1 MSTLAA
7 SNRFTAVAGAFFYLQ
22 ITSLYN
28 NLRRRLLRLR
38 QPKYLLGALAGAAY
52 MYAFVFRHLLRS
64 DTARTTSL
72 QAMPSALL
80 SDLPVLAALV
90 LLLIVWLDW
99 LFAGEGVELG
109 FSETEIAFLF
119 PAPLTRTALIQYS
132 LLRSQ
137 LAIFFSSFLLG
148 LLLRRGA
155 AFGGHPLQY
164 ATGLWLLLSMGRL
177 HLLAA
182 AFTRERLAQ
191 RGLGI
196 WPRRALVLLVGVVLA
211 AVCLWPV
218 HAELALPPMD
228 TWKDAAVLHA
238 WFVHIVTSTPL
249 VWLLLPL
256 QWAVA
261 PLFAADTASFLHALL
276 PALGLLGLHYWW
288 AVRVQVSFEEA
299 TIAHARRQA
308 LRQSARREGR
318 LRERAPSKPRSAPF
332 VLAANGVPAL
342 AFLWKGLLALG
353 PMYRLR
359 SWLLACVLAFIGV
372 QWVAAQPWAKPALL
386 AIGAGFLMLG
396 GWGLLFGPMFMQRSV
411 QRLLEYLD
419 ILKST
424 PLGGRQIALGEL
436 ATPVAL
442 MSFLLWLLLWITA
455 LCFVMA
461 GGRGVFTPMVIT
473 MTAVGV
479 ALLVPPLSALMLCL
493 PFAGTLYFPA
503 WIAPAK
509 GGGRGVEVMGQ
520 RMIFMAVYWL
530 TLLLAL
536 LPATLLAGVM
546 FLLVNWLLGLLLAT
560 LLAAVAACAVL
571 LLELHAVLGVLGRR
585 IDDFDVSQELR

>member
-1 MSTLAA
+1 MSVTAA
-7 SNRFTAVAGAFFYLQ
+7 SPRFATVAAAFFYLQ
-22 ITSLYN
+22 VTSLYN

-52 MYAFVFRHLLRS
+52 MYAFVFRHMLGNGRQ
-64 DTARTTSL
+64 AQVAL
-72 QAMPSALL
+72 QAVPSALL
-80 SDLPVLAALV
+80 GDLPALAALV
-90 LLLIVWLDW
+90 LLLILWLDW

-119 PAPLTRTALIQYS
+119 PAPLTRKALIQYS

-182 AFTRERLAQ
+182 AFTRERLCNA
-191 RGLGI
+191 GLHA
-196 WPRRALVLLVGVVLA
+196 WPRRGLVVVLGLLLA
-211 AVCLWPV
+211 LVCLWPIR
-218 HAELALPPMD
+218 AQLSLPPLASWAD
-228 TWKDAAVLHA
+228 IRVLHG
-238 WFVHIVTSTPL
+238 WFQGIVTSPPL
-249 VWLLLPL
+249 AWLLLPL

-261 PLFAADTASFLHALL
+261 PIFAHDGASFLRALP
-276 PALGLLGLHYWW
+276 PALGLLVLHYVW

-308 LRQSARREGR
+308 LRQTARREGR

-332 VLAANGVPAL
+332 ALAASGFPAV

-353 PMYRLR
+353 PLYRLR
-359 SWLLACVLAFIGV
+359 VWLVACVLAFVGV

-386 AIGAGFLMLG
+386 AMGGGFLMIG

-419 ILKST
+419 ILKAT
-424 PLGGRQIALGEL
+424 PLGGKQIALGEL
-436 ATPVAL
+436 LTPVTL
-442 MSFLLWLLLWITA
+442 MTFLLWLLLWISA

-461 GGRGVFTPMVIT
+461 GGRGAFTPGLIVAI
-473 MTAVGV
+473 ALGG
-479 ALLVPPLSALMLCL
+479 ALLVPPLCALMLCL

-503 WIAPAK
+503 WVAPGK
-509 GGGRGVEVMGQ
+509 GGSRGVDVMGQ
-520 RMIFMAVYWL
+520 RMIFMAGYLL
-530 TLLLAL
+530 TLVVAL
-536 LPATLLAGVM
+536 VPAALLAGLL
-546 FLLVNWLLGLLLAT
+546 FLLLNWLLGPLPAVLG
-560 LLAAVAACAVL
+560 AALCACAVL
-571 LLELHAVLGVLGRR
+571 GLELNAALGMLGRR
-585 IDDFDVSQELR
+585 IDAFDVSQELR